1 MQLFL
6 YFLKQSLS
14 FMVCVS
20 VAVTKDK
27 KQTAKSSRPTKSS
40 YHILAENVNDFL
52 HAKKFSPICMIG
64 ALLFRVISH
73 LVFVGNVD
81 YNKGTRGDTNDHVN
95 KDPYEKEDR
104 KRAF

>member
-40 YHILAENVNDFL
+40 YHILAENVNGFL
-52 HAKKFSPICMIG
+52 LAKKEF
-64 ALLFRVISH
+64 SH
-73 LVFVGNVD
+73 LHDWGVSISWNI
-81 YNKGTRGDTNDHVN
+81 
-95 KDPYEKEDR
+95 PSCICR
-104 KRAF
+104 KCRLQ